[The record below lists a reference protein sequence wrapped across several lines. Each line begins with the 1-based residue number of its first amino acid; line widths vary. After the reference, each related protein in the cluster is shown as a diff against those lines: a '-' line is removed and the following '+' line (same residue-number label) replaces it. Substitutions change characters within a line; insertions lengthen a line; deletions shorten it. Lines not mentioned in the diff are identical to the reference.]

1 MTKTRYLTTSI
12 LEDLQEKM
20 VFVGGPRQVGKTTLA
35 VDLVGPHFRAPARFN
50 WDKMS
55 DRRRILASDWPG
67 DADLIVLDEIHK
79 YRKWKRFLK
88 GEYDTQKDRYKFLVT
103 GSARMDVFRKGSD
116 SLMGRYHY
124 YLLHPFSLAEI
135 HGHKSETKP
144 FQELAIG
151 PARPG
156 LDVLERYGGFPEPF
170 FRQDE
175 RAWRRWQNERN
186 ERLFREDI
194 RDVESIRDLTAMKML
209 SDLLPLKVGSLLSAN
224 SLREDLDLSHRTVSH
239 WLDILETFHSHFRI
253 YPFTQKYFRSIKKAP
268 KLYLWDWSEVPNE
281 ANRFENLV
289 ASHLLKYV
297 SWLHDREGHRA
308 KLYYLRDIDQ
318 REVDFLVTV
327 DEKPWF
333 ALEVK
338 TQEETV
344 SPHLRYFK
352 ENLKIPFAF
361 QVIRKSGVDSFNRS
375 VRVVSADKFLSSL
388 I

>member
-1 MTKTRYLTTSI
+1 MTKNRYLTSSI
-12 LEDLQEKM
+12 LEDLREKM

-35 VDLVGPHFRAPARFN
+35 VELIGPHFREPARFN

-55 DRRRILASDWPG
+55 DRRRILASAWPG
-67 DADLIVLDEIHK
+67 SADLIVLDEIHK
-79 YRKWKRFLK
+79 FRKWKRFMK
-88 GEYDTQKDRYKFLVT
+88 GEYDTQKERYKFLVT
-103 GSARMDVFRKGSD
+103 GSARMDVFRTGSD

-135 HGHKSETKP
+135 HGQKSENPP
-144 FQELAIG
+144 FQEISIG
-151 PARPG
+151 AARSG
-156 LDVLERYGGFPEPF
+156 LDVLDKFGGFPEPF

-194 RDVESIRDLTAMKML
+194 RDVESVRDLNAMKVL
-209 SDLLPLKVGSLLSAN
+209 SDLLPSKVGSLLSVN
-224 SLREDLDLSHRTVSH
+224 TLREDLDISHRTASH

-253 YPFTQKYFRSIKKAP
+253 YPYTQKFYRSIKKAP

-281 ANRFENLV
+281 AERFENLV
-289 ASHLLKYV
+289 ASHLLKFV

-308 KLYYLRDIDQ
+308 KLYYLRDADQ
-318 REVDFLVTV
+318 REVDFLVAV

-333 ALEVK
+333 AVEVK
-338 TQEETV
+338 TQDE
-344 SPHLRYFK
+344 SASSNLSYFK
-352 ENLKIPFAF
+352 EKLKIPFAY
-361 QVIRKSGVDSFNRS
+361 QVLKKSGVDSFAGTI
-375 VRVVSADKFLSSL
+375 RVISADKFLPSL